1 MKTPSRRI
9 DISNALIRNTLEHI
23 ESHVQVQEKHQKQ
36 EIKIRNLSVPFTFLI
51 SQSFTLDVAK
61 VLKLLEHPIVIMS
74 VGAQVTVDLERSAY

>member
-1 MKTPSRRI
+1 LSQRQHH
-9 DISNALIRNTLEHI
+9 RNSWSTG
-23 ESHVQVQEKHQKQ
+23 QEKHQKQ

-51 SQSFTLDVAK
+51 SQSFTLDGAK